1 MHKIQH
7 TMGWKQSWKWGYHFL
22 SREDAQQDRVVL
34 YVCRS
39 EGFVHN
45 TGQEQLI
52 IHICGNKYPKNT
64 DKPSPSLP
72 QTRAHAR
79 TLTHVDPL
87 PCSALLA
94 ENINNPSTFVPRA
107 AFFKV
112 LIKHCSSCNK
122 HSILFEPKLFTE
134 FSLSHNTKHL

>member
-7 TMGWKQSWKWGYHFL
+7 TMVWKKKSHFL
-22 SREDAQQDRVVL
+22 SGEDGQQDRVVL
-34 YVCRS
+34 YVCRF
-39 EGFVHN
+39 EGSVHN
-45 TGQEQLI
+45 KGQEKLI
-52 IHICGNKYPKNT
+52 IHICGNKHPYNT

-72 QTRAHAR
+72 KTRAHAR

-107 AFFKV
+107 AFLV

-122 HSILFEPKLFTE
+122 NSNLFELKLLFIK
-134 FSLSHNTKHL
+134 FSLSHNAKHL